1 MQSVHF
7 YLLPVVYLAISIPLF
22 YKVYD
27 ASKLIIDEE
36 FHIRQAKYY
45 CMDKFGVVSKQETES
60 TANSQI
66 N

>member
-1 MQSVHF
+1 MQSLHF
-7 YLLPVVYLAISIPLF
+7 YLLPVVYMAASIPLF

-45 CMDKFGVVSKQETES
+45 CMDKFGLVSNAIKDPR
-60 TANSQI
+60 N
-66 N
+66 